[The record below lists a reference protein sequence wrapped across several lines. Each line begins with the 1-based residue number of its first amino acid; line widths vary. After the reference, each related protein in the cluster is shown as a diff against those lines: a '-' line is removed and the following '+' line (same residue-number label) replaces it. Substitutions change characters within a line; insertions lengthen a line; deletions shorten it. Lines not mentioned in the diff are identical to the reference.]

1 MSHAQGDAEKKL
13 NSFILRVNSN
23 ARLLQSQST
32 TNFTIGLGQEVKNH
46 NVKRIVLRSVSF
58 GNFEYNINTKNQ
70 VLTLTTGADGAVT
83 QTIPAGQYILSDL
96 ITRIQNI
103 FNPLLTNSLTITQDP
118 NTYLITFT
126 ISGGDT
132 IQVVSTSTMAP
143 FLGYTTTDP
152 LASSVL
158 AQRVPRLNGLTS
170 CFIRSTH
177 LAKGQYHDDKRDKDL
192 LTSIQVASDFGQY
205 VYWESFQAEL
215 ASVNYPR
222 ARKLD
227 STLDFQFLDQN
238 LQEIDLNGHNMD
250 IELIC
255 YYLP

>member
-1 MSHAQGDAEKKL
+1 MSHSQGDAERKL
-13 NSFILRVNSN
+13 HSFILRVNSN
-23 ARLLQSQST
+23 DRLLQTQST

-70 VLTLTTGADGAVT
+70 VLTLVTGADGSQT
-83 QTIPAGQYILSDL
+83 QIIPAGQYILSDL
-96 ITRIQNI
+96 ITTIQNI
-103 FNPLLTNSLTITQDP
+103 FNPVLTNTLTITQDP
-118 NTYLITFT
+118 NSYLLTFA

-132 IQVVSTSTMAP
+132 IQVDASSTMAP
-143 FLGYTTTDP
+143 FLGYTATDP
-152 LASSVL
+152 LASSVI

-177 LAKGQYHDDKRDKDL
+177 LAKGQYHDNRRDKDI

-205 VYWESFQAEL
+205 VYWESFQSEL

-238 LQEIDLNGHNMD
+238 LQEIELNGHNMD

-255 YYLP
+255 YFVP

>member
-23 ARLLQSQST
+23 DRLLQSQPT

-70 VLTLTTGADGAVT
+70 VLTLATGVDGVVS
-83 QTIPAGQYILSDL
+83 QTIPVGQYILSDL

-103 FNPLLTNSLTITQDP
+103 FNPALTNTLTITQDP
-118 NTYLITFT
+118 NTYILTFA

-132 IQVVSTSTMAP
+132 IQVDSSSTMAP
-143 FLGYTTTDP
+143 FLGYTATSP
-152 LASSVL
+152 LASSVV

-177 LAKGQYHDDKRDKDL
+177 LSKGQYHDNRRDKDI

-238 LQEIDLNGHNMD
+238 LREIELNGHNID

-255 YYLP
+255 YFIP